1 MDAKL
6 VIIQQFIVNEAQ
18 FSVIICAYGA
28 FVKVNFVFCSLITF
42 NLPCSLKVFSL
53 AVKYQSNF
61 VFRSLIRTF
70 NRLLPLEGTLARC
83 EILK

>member
-1 MDAKL
+1 MGKDTH
-6 VIIQQFIVNEAQ
+6 
-18 FSVIICAYGA
+18 FSMIICAYGA
-28 FVKVNFVFCSLITF
+28 FVKV
-42 NLPCSLKVFSL
+42 
-53 AVKYQSNF
+53 NF